1 MKNTNEIRKESKKI
15 WEKIKANEEK
25 IIKLTMIEE
34 RRAAAATK
42 DFAKVKELRAE
53 SESTLDEQKKLSD
66 EIQTLQ
72 IKAAILA
79 DNLKA
84 AFFAYAMPIVLQ
96 ILAAYEGKK
105 YGEKTKEKIREA
117 AKAAGIGFYFERY
130 FTECTTLVIYELSA
144 DGYQYG
150 NSIEIRVN
158 TSSANP
164 FITSEN
170 VIQAASATPY
180 ISQKY
185 TENPGKK
192 AREILKAFSKLEKAH
207 AAAKAAESEYNNMIP
222 ENMKSSRAID
232 YSVRMF

>member
-1 MKNTNEIRKESKKI
+1 MKNTNEIRKEIKKTTNQI
-15 WEKIKANEEK
+15 EANENR
-25 IIKLTMIEE
+25 IIELTKIEE
-34 RRAAAATK
+34 RRAAAAAK

-66 EIQTLQ
+66 EIQTLK

-84 AFFAYAMPIVLQ
+84 AFFTYAMPIVLQ

-117 AKAAGIGFYFERY
+117 AKAAGIGFYFDGY
-130 FTECTTLVIYELSA
+130 HTESTTLVIYELSA
-144 DGYQYG
+144 DGYKYG
-150 NSIEIRVN
+150 NSTEIRVN
-158 TSSANP
+158 TSSENP
-164 FITSEN
+164 FITAEN
-170 VIQAASATPY
+170 VIQAASAAPY

-207 AAAKAAESEYNNMIP
+207 AAAKAAESEYNALLP
-222 ENMKSSRAID
+222 ENMKSSREIG
-232 YSVRMF
+232 YSVRIF